1 MGTSDKGIRP
11 LNTSTA
17 GTTSS
22 TDHDN
27 DMEKASSSSRR
38 KSRYAVGERKAGAD
52 QNDPFGGDEEEG
64 DVQYRTLTWWQAAM
78 IMIAETISLGILS
91 LPSVLATV
99 GMVPGVLLIAG
110 LGAIATYTGDHYSSP
125 RSNAPVVLRC

>member
-1 MGTSDKGIRP
+1 MDTPDKRIRP

-27 DMEKASSSSRR
+27 DVEKEALSSRR
-38 KSRYAVGERKAGAD
+38 KSRYAVGERKAGAEQD
-52 QNDPFGGDEEEG
+52 DPFGADEEEG

-110 LGAIATYTGDHYSSP
+110 LGAIATYTGDRSSP
-125 RSNAPVVLRC
+125 PSNAPIVLRR